1 MGEGKDRPLG
11 DLVAGALA
19 TVADLHRSG
28 ASTVTVTLRSAEADF
43 TATFP
48 KPEPVDLVLP
58 PEYAEVYVD
67 PSEKAKAEKAARDA
81 LVEWST

>member
-19 TVADLHRSG
+19 TVADLHRRG
-28 ASTVTVTLRSAEADF
+28 ASTVTVTLRTSEADF
-43 TATFP
+43 SAIFP
-48 KPEPVDLVLP
+48 KPD
-58 PEYAEVYVD
+58 EYADPVEYPEVYTD
-67 PSEKAKAEKAARDA
+67 PAEKARAEKAAREA